1 MNGFATPRLV
11 VLGLITVLA
20 LAVLGIDVH
29 YTYILNRIKGLTVIE
44 GLGIACALLTAASMP
59 AMYVV
64 CAKTVISTH
73 PGLWAFSL
81 FFPRGS
87 FPTTVLFET
96 MWLSILWVLWL
107 LTAAVASSTR
117 VSFMKPLGSRGC
129 SQLEGELF
137 SLCVELPAI
146 EGLAYATWILMMSY
160 CLALYTLSY
169 KAMTGGHPNIWSA
182 SASQLPYSKRY
193 YIDLTSD
200 GTMESHKPAV

>member
-59 AMYVV
+59 A
-64 CAKTVISTH
+64 I
-73 PGLWAFSL
+73 L

>member
-1 MNGFATPRLV
+1 MNGFATPRLL

-20 LAVLGIDVH
+20 LALPSS
-29 YTYILNRIKGLTVIE
+29 R
-44 GLGIACALLTAASMP
+44 AWASP
-59 AMYVV
+59 AR
-64 CAKTVISTH
+64 
-73 PGLWAFSL
+73 FSPL
-81 FFPRGS
+81 CLCQLCT
-87 FPTTVLFET
+87 TTVLFET

-107 LTAAVASSTR
+107 ITAAVASSTR

-169 KAMTGGHPNIWSA
+169 RAIIGGHPNIWSA

-193 YIDLTSD
+193 YVDLTSD
-200 GTMESHKPAV
+200 GTMESDKPAV